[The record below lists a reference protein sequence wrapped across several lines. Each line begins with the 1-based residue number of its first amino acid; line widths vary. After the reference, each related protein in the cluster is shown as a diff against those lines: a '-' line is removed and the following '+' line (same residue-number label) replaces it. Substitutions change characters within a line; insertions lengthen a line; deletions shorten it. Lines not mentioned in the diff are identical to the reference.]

1 MLTLRDYQA
10 ASIEAAW
17 RWVYEHKTP
26 PVIVLP
32 TGAGKT
38 AVLAAM
44 AADVVQKWGG
54 RAIVISH
61 VAELIDQ
68 GAESMRRWFPLI
80 NTTVYHA
87 GLDSRDLSGQVV
99 FAGVQSLAA
108 GQFAIGAFNVVI
120 IDEAHCIPSHEDS
133 QYQRTLERLR
143 QESPNL
149 ILIGLTATP
158 YRLDG
163 GLIYGDGK
171 QFNGK
176 AFEAGVAD
184 LIKQGYLSKL
194 SATRQAI
201 EADLSK
207 VKKSKGEFDL
217 AEMEDEFIA
226 ITAKAVLAIL
236 ESAEDR
242 KSVLI
247 FACGIEHA
255 GLIHQLINGAGHKC
269 ETILGGTDKEKR
281 RRIATDFKANRVKY
295 LVNVGVLTTGF
306 DATCVDM
313 VCLLRATLSPGL
325 FYQMVGRGL
334 RLHDG
339 KDYCRILDFGGNIRR
354 HGCIDAINPP
364 KGGTKNFELVWEC
377 KRCEEIN
384 ATGEDV
390 CKRCELPKDATKCTN
405 SECGGWLLK
414 GQDVCPDCGATRPQ
428 QDPEARHETQ
438 AEDAPILSEEVKAVW
453 VPVTETYY
461 AVHAKRGADEWAPK
475 TLRVSYFDGL
485 APIAD
490 EWICVEHIGFAR
502 IKAERWWNA
511 RSNSFCP
518 TLASQAVELAKLGA
532 IATTTAIKIVQKPG
546 SKFPEIVGHQT
557 CSKPPKVSQED
568 WVKNYDADEEPP
580 F

>member
-1 MLTLRDYQA
+1 
-10 ASIEAAW
+10 
-17 RWVYEHKTP
+17 
-26 PVIVLP
+26 
-32 TGAGKT
+32 
-38 AVLAAM
+38 
-44 AADVVQKWGG
+44 
-54 RAIVISH
+54 
-61 VAELIDQ
+61 
-68 GAESMRRWFPLI
+68 
-80 NTTVYHA
+80 
-87 GLDSRDLSGQVV
+87 
-99 FAGVQSLAA
+99 
-108 GQFAIGAFNVVI
+108 
-120 IDEAHCIPSHEDS
+120 
-133 QYQRTLERLR
+133 
-143 QESPNL
+143 
-149 ILIGLTATP
+149 
-158 YRLDG
+158 
-163 GLIYGDGK
+163 
-171 QFNGK
+171 
-176 AFEAGVAD
+176 
-184 LIKQGYLSKL
+184 
-194 SATRQAI
+194 
-201 EADLSK
+201 
-207 VKKSKGEFDL
+207 
-217 AEMEDEFIA
+217 
-226 ITAKAVLAIL
+226 
-236 ESAEDR
+236 
-242 KSVLI
+242 
-247 FACGIEHA
+247 
-255 GLIHQLINGAGHKC
+255 
-269 ETILGGTDKEKR
+269 
-281 RRIATDFKANRVKY
+281 
-295 LVNVGVLTTGF
+295 
-306 DATCVDM
+306 
-313 VCLLRATLSPGL
+313 
-325 FYQMVGRGL
+325 MVGRGL

-390 CKRCELPKDATKCTN
+390 CKRCELPKDATKCSN

-414 GQDVCPDCGATRPQ
+414 GQDACPDCGALRPQ
-428 QDPEARHETQ
+428 QEPEARHETQ
-438 AEDAPILSEEVKAVW
+438 AEDSPILSEEVKAVW